1 MQQIMSIKT
10 KIKENNLII
19 TKAGKSKTLYILTH
33 EDYKLKID
41 NFIQD
46 NYFTK
51 SDKKP
56 TQQFKRA
63 IKQILKQCKTS
74 YKR

>member
-1 MQQIMSIKT
+1 MQPIMSIKT

-19 TKAGKSKTLYILTH
+19 TKASKSKTLYILTH
-33 EDYKLKID
+33 EDYKQKID

-46 NYFTK
+46 NHFTK

-63 IKQILKQCKTS
+63 IKQILKQ
-74 YKR
+74 